1 MADGTVTIKANFD
14 GKDAESG
21 VSRIKSALGG
31 LKDSAGKIGSVFKS
45 VLGANLVSSA
55 ITNGL
60 SMVSSGISSI
70 VSNLNESAG
79 AWASFEG
86 NMQNIGM
93 SAGEIDKVRG
103 SLQNYAKDTIYSA
116 SEMASTY
123 AQLRATGV
131 EGTEEL
137 VMALG
142 NLAGSAENPAQAMK
156 SLSQQVTQMTA
167 NSKVQFA
174 DFRILAQQAPAA
186 MAEVA
191 KKMGMTY
198 GELTTAIK
206 DGRVETTAFFDALK
220 QAGAAGSVFEDM
232 ARKPKT
238 VSQALDTLVDG
249 ISNKLLPKFQE
260 FNQTGIDFIM
270 GIADAIENINID
282 GIFKSFDNL
291 TSGFRDLGVFDNF
304 KATLSS
310 IGDMFKSVF
319 TFDPANMNTAVVTIS
334 NILNNLM
341 FNIQDI
347 TAAISDF
354 FAGFADSGAVTALTL
369 AFFDLSEAGLD
380 LSEKLSGAI
389 PWETIGNA
397 VGQVVK
403 FIAEIVSVIAQ
414 FSQKVDGNIFRGLLI
429 GIPAAIAGFK
439 AFNFLKSFNPFSFF
453 KKNAADGV
461 GGAGEAVKRS
471 KSTISQVFSGLSN
484 VIKSSGTAIK
494 TAATGIGKGISTAFR
509 GIGTGVATA
518 ARGIGSA
525 LRMLNPAQM
534 LAFGG
539 AVAIAAVGI
548 GAGVAIIAAG
558 FALLATQSQGVS
570 QIITAIG
577 SAFSMVASTLIGAFA
592 QAIVTVAGVL
602 PIVAQSLAMLAPL
615 VTAFGQAISM
625 VIVAIGSV
633 APQFAILA
641 VAIGSAVSSV
651 VGAISGLVTAIAGGI
666 SQIITAVTPIVEII
680 STTFTTVVSIIANA
694 IVQIVQ
700 ALAPFIPA
708 ITDMV
713 VQVAPHLA
721 SIAQAFSEMVAQ
733 ISPIIDSLTQLLQTF
748 GEQVSSILESAG
760 SVVESFGSAIR
771 NVLDGVA
778 GIFESMGNAAKN
790 AGEGVKLMAQGI
802 KMLVDLK
809 LGDLVGTLAA
819 VAAGLVAI
827 VASGIGTAGPG
838 LQVAGTGLRLI
849 ATSAQMA
856 SATIQLLPTA
866 FSTLSASLGTLPA
879 MMTMAG
885 TAMMAFATSAQGS
898 VMSLMAIGATITQF
912 ATMMMTI
919 GPASGMASAGL
930 AMFNGQASSA
940 GNAMQRLGSSAQS
953 AQASVVSLGSG
964 IVSSMAGATAA
975 IASAGSQMSSAV
987 RSAGTQMLT
996 AMQSAMNQVTSSVR
1010 NGMTNSASAVRNGGS
1025 QMASALKSS
1034 GSQMVSTTQ
1043 SFMNQITSTVRNG
1056 MNNIV
1061 SAVRNGG
1068 SQMVS
1073 AMRSA
1078 GTQLVTTVQSAV
1090 NQAANAAR
1098 SGYGA
1103 FQSAGS
1109 YIGEGLA
1116 VGMRSALGAVIAAAN
1131 ELVAQANRAAQA
1143 KAKINSPSHLFR
1155 DEVGWW
1161 IGLGVAKGIDNSAPE
1176 VANSLDFIRDQVHG
1190 FSLKSQNL
1198 LTGATA
1204 SMSSQLRLETLRG
1217 KTPKVEA
1224 DARQEAYIA
1233 HSASLLSEVI
1243 DSLAELRDQV
1253 AQGQQMVLDTGA
1265 LVGGTAHA
1273 YDNAIGTLQSL
1284 KGRHRL

>member
-1 MADGTVTIKANFD
+1 MADGKVVIKADFNSNEAEGGI
-14 GKDAESG
+14 GKL
-21 VSRIKSALGG
+21 KSLLGG
-31 LKDSAGKIGSVFKS
+31 LSETGSKVGSVFKS

-60 SMVSSGISSI
+60 SLVSNGISGI
-70 VSNLNESAG
+70 VENLNESAG

-137 VMALG
+137 VTALG

-403 FIAEIVSVIAQ
+403 FIAEVISAIAQ

-439 AFNFLKSFNPFSFF
+439 AFNFLKSFNPFNFF

-471 KSTISQVFSGLSN
+471 KSTISQVFTGLSN

-494 TAATGIGKGISTAFR
+494 TAATGIGTGISTAFK

-518 ARGIGSA
+518 AKGIGTA
-525 LRMLNPAQM
+525 LKMLNPVQM

-651 VGAISGLVTAIAGGI
+651 IGAISGLVTAIAGGI

-680 STTFTTVVSIIANA
+680 STTFTTVVAIVANA

-721 SIAQAFSEMVAQ
+721 SIAQSFSDMVAQ
-733 ISPIIDSLTQLLQTF
+733 ISPIIDSLTNLVRGL
-748 GEQVSSILESAG
+748 GDSI
-760 SVVESFGSAIR
+760 R
-771 NVLDGVA
+771 TVLDGARGVILSFGESVRNILDGIA
-778 GIFESMGNAAKN
+778 GVFDSIGNAALN
-790 AGEGVKLMAQGI
+790 AGQGVKLMAQGI

-809 LGDLVGTLAA
+809 LGDLVGTLTA
-819 VAAGLVAI
+819 VATGLTAIAG
-827 VASGIGTAGPG
+827 SGIASAGPG
-838 LQVAGTGLRLI
+838 LQQAGTGLRLI
-849 ATSAQMA
+849 ATSAQVASVAMQALPAAFSSLSSSIGTLPSAMTTAGSAMMSFASAVMA
-856 SATIQLLPTA
+856 SFAGLAGSTA
-866 FSTLSASLGTLPA
+866 SISALQGRLMALSASMMMAQAGAAAMSAGFSAVSAVIGALGGILGTVPA
-879 MMTMAG
+879 RFTAITTSAIMAR
-885 TAMMAFATSAQGS
+885 TSIIQLATSAP
-898 VMSLMAIGATITQF
+898 VV
-912 ATMMMTI
+912 
-919 GPASGMASAGL
+919 ASGFARIS
-930 AMFNGQASSA
+930 SSA
-940 GNAMQRLGSSAQS
+940 TSAMAQ
-953 AQASVVSLGSG
+953 LN
-964 IVSSMAGATAA
+964 
-975 IASAGSQMSSAV
+975 SAV
-987 RSAGTQMLT
+987 RSAMTQAVSTMRSSMTQMV
-996 AMQSAMNQVTSSVR
+996 SIVN
-1010 NGMTNSASAVRNGGS
+1010 NSASQMTQAGQKAGKGVADGVTNGIKNGT
-1025 QMASALKSS
+1025 S
-1034 GSQMVSTTQ
+1034 GAQGAMQAMVNAIRST
-1043 SFMNQITSTVRNG
+1043 G
-1056 MNNIV
+1056 M
-1061 SAVRNGG
+1061 SG
-1068 SQMVS
+1068 VS
-1073 AMRSA
+1073 AMQQVGSHIA
-1078 GTQLVTTVQSAV
+1078 QGLAQGMLSGLAAVTS
-1090 NQAANAAR
+1090 AANA
-1098 SGYGA
+1098 
-1103 FQSAGS
+1103 
-1109 YIGEGLA
+1109 
-1116 VGMRSALGAVIAAAN
+1116 
-1131 ELVAQANRAAQA
+1131 LVAQAERAARA
-1143 KAKINSPSHLFR
+1143 KAQIHSPARLFR
-1155 DEVGWW
+1155 DRVGKY
-1161 IGLGVAKGIDNSAPE
+1161 ISQGIAVGIEGNSGY
-1176 VANSLDFIRDQVHG
+1176 VV
-1190 FSLKSQNL
+1190 
-1198 LTGATA
+1198 
-1204 SMSSQLRLETLRG
+1204 
-1217 KTPKVEA
+1217 
-1224 DARQEAYIA
+1224 
-1233 HSASLLSEVI
+1233 
-1243 DSLAELRDQV
+1243 DSLAHVQDEMMKYRFRPEDLLGGSRGSISSDIALRSSAERAKIAHVATERDKSNSLVQQALELAEQAVKRPV
-1253 AQGQQMVLDTGA
+1253 QMITDTGA
-1265 LVGGTAHA
+1265 LIAE
-1273 YDNAIGTLQSL
+1273 IGRPMMEYQENSL
-1284 KGRHRL
+1284 RFERMMEGRIT

>member
-1 MADGTVTIKANFD
+1 MADGSVTIKANFD
-14 GKDAESG
+14 GKEAEGG
-21 VSRIKSALGG
+21 VSRLKATLGG
-31 LKDSAGKIGSVFKS
+31 LSGAGQKMGSVFKS
-45 VLGANLVSSA
+45 VLGANLVSGAVTS
-55 ITNGL
+55 GL
-60 SMVSSGISSI
+60 SLVSNSITGII
-70 VSNLNESAG
+70 SNLNDSVG

-86 NMQNIGM
+86 NMRNIGM
-93 SAGEIDKVRG
+93 STGEIEKVRG

-131 EGTEEL
+131 EGTEDL

-238 VSQALDTLVDG
+238 VQQALDSLSDG
-249 ISNKLLPKFQE
+249 IAGKLMPAYKSLTQY
-260 FNQTGIDFIM
+260 GIS
-270 GIADAIENINID
+270 AIGVLGDIVD
-282 GIFKSFDNL
+282 SFDGDAL
-291 TSGFRDLGVFDNF
+291 AGEMEYIIESVLELFAAFGDLGVFDNF

-310 IGDMFKSVF
+310 VGEMFRSVF
-319 TFDPANMNTAVVTIS
+319 KVDPGLLDTGVVTVA
-334 NILNNLM
+334 NLLNGLM
-341 FNIQDI
+341 YTIQDVASGV
-347 TAAISDF
+347 TEF
-354 FAGFADSGAVTALTL
+354 FQGFSNSGAVRALAL

-380 LSEKLSGAI
+380 LTEKLSGAI

-397 VGQVVK
+397 AGQVVK
-403 FIAEIVSVIAQ
+403 FIAEVISAIAQ
-414 FSQKVDGNIFRGLLI
+414 LSQKVDGNIFRGLLV

-453 KKNAADGV
+453 KKNVADGV

-494 TAATGIGKGISTAFR
+494 AAATGIGTGIKTALSGVGPVLRAFGAMLR
-509 GIGTGVATA
+509 TAGVAN
-518 ARGIGSA
+518 I
-525 LRMLNPAQM
+525 

-539 AVAIAAVGI
+539 AIGIAAVGI
-548 GAGVAIIAAG
+548 GAGIGIIVAS
-558 FALLATQSQGVS
+558 FALLATQS
-570 QIITAIG
+570 A
-577 SAFSMVASTLIGAFA
+577 
-592 QAIVTVAGVL
+592 
-602 PIVAQSLAMLAPL
+602 
-615 VTAFGQAISM
+615 
-625 VIVAIGSV
+625 
-633 APQFAILA
+633 
-641 VAIGSAVSSV
+641 
-651 VGAISGLVTAIAGGI
+651 GI
-666 SQIITAVTPIVEII
+666 SQIITTISSSLGSLASTIIGALAQAFVTIAPYLPIVATAFAQLSPLITAAGTAIASII
-680 STTFTTVVSIIANA
+680 TAFASLSPVVVAFGMAFSMVVTAIGGAVSQIIIAATPLVAVLGSVFTTTVQIVSTA

-700 ALAPFIPA
+700 ALSPIIPA
-708 ITDMV
+708 ITEMV
-713 VQVAPHLA
+713 VAVAPVLQ
-721 SIAQAFSEMVAQ
+721 SMVDAFTTL
-733 ISPIIDSLTQLLQTF
+733 ITNLSPIIDSLTNLVTGL
-748 GEQVSSILESAG
+748 GDS
-760 SVVESFGSAIR
+760 IR
-771 NVLDGVA
+771 NVLDGAKGVIESFGNAVSGILDSVA
-778 GIFESMGNAAKN
+778 GVFDSIGNAALN
-790 AGEGVKLMAQGI
+790 AGKGFDMLARGI
-802 KMLVDLK
+802 ERLTGLNLLDM
-809 LGDLVGTLAA
+809 GASLAA
-819 VAAGLVAI
+819 AATGLAAISATGPGLAIAGAGMTLLGTGMMMIGSSAMILQTSLAVIPTILSTLQASLSALPPSLMLAQASLMTFGVAALSSLAGLVSVGAM
-827 VASGIGTAGPG
+827 V
-838 LQVAGTGLRLI
+838 TGFV
-849 ATSAQMA
+849 M
-856 SATIQLLPTA
+856 QLAVLV
-866 FSTLSASLGTLPA
+866 PA
-879 MMTMAG
+879 LMMAG
-885 TAMMAFATSAQGS
+885 
-898 VMSLMAIGATITQF
+898 V
-912 ATMMMTI
+912 
-919 GPASGMASAGL
+919 GL
-930 AMFNGQASSA
+930 ASFNGQANSA
-940 GNAMQRLGSSAQS
+940 GNAMQRLGSNAQS
-953 AQASVVSLGSG
+953 AQASVVALGSG

-987 RSAGTQMLT
+987 RSAGTQMLS

-1025 QMASALKSS
+1025 QMTSAWRSA
-1034 GSQMVSTTQ
+1034 GTQMTSTTQ
-1043 SFMNQITSTVRNG
+1043 SFMNQIVSAVRNG

-1109 YIGEGLA
+1109 YIGQGLA
-1116 VGMRSALGAVIAAAN
+1116 VGMRSALGAVTAAAN

-1233 HSASLLSEVI
+1233 HSVSLLSDVI

-1265 LVGGTAHA
+1265 LVGGTAGA
-1273 YDNAIGTLQSL
+1273 YDNQLGIRTQLG
-1284 KGRHRL
+1284 GRLSFR

>member
-1 MADGTVTIKANFD
+1 MADGLVTIKANFD
-14 GKDAESG
+14 GKEAEGG
-21 VSRIKSALGG
+21 VSRLKATLGG
-31 LKDSAGKIGSVFKS
+31 LSGAGQKMGSVFKS
-45 VLGANLVSSA
+45 VLGANLVSGAVTS
-55 ITNGL
+55 GL
-60 SMVSSGISSI
+60 SLVSNSITGII
-70 VSNLNESAG
+70 SNLNDSVG

-86 NMQNIGM
+86 NMRNIGM
-93 SAGEIDKVRG
+93 STGEIEKVRG

-131 EGTEEL
+131 EGTEDL

-238 VSQALDTLVDG
+238 VQQALDSLSDG
-249 ISNKLLPKFQE
+249 IAGKLMPAYKSLTQY
-260 FNQTGIDFIM
+260 GIS
-270 GIADAIENINID
+270 AIGVLGDIVD
-282 GIFKSFDNL
+282 SFDGDAL
-291 TSGFRDLGVFDNF
+291 AGEMEYIIESVLELFAAFGDLGVFDNF

-310 IGDMFKSVF
+310 VGEMFRSVF
-319 TFDPANMNTAVVTIS
+319 KVDPGLLDTGVVTVA
-334 NILNNLM
+334 NLLNGLM
-341 FNIQDI
+341 YTIQDVASGV
-347 TAAISDF
+347 TEF
-354 FAGFADSGAVTALTL
+354 FQGFSNSGAVRALAL

-380 LSEKLSGAI
+380 LTEKLSGAI

-397 VGQVVK
+397 AGQVVK
-403 FIAEIVSVIAQ
+403 FIAEVISAIAQ
-414 FSQKVDGNIFRGLLI
+414 LSQKVDGNIFRGLLV

-453 KKNAADGV
+453 KKNVADGV

-494 TAATGIGKGISTAFR
+494 AAATGIGTGIKTALSGVGPVLRAFGAMLR
-509 GIGTGVATA
+509 TAGVAN
-518 ARGIGSA
+518 I
-525 LRMLNPAQM
+525 

-539 AVAIAAVGI
+539 AIGIAAVGI
-548 GAGVAIIAAG
+548 GAGIGIIVAS
-558 FALLATQSQGVS
+558 FALLATQS
-570 QIITAIG
+570 A
-577 SAFSMVASTLIGAFA
+577 
-592 QAIVTVAGVL
+592 
-602 PIVAQSLAMLAPL
+602 
-615 VTAFGQAISM
+615 
-625 VIVAIGSV
+625 
-633 APQFAILA
+633 
-641 VAIGSAVSSV
+641 
-651 VGAISGLVTAIAGGI
+651 GI
-666 SQIITAVTPIVEII
+666 SQIITTISSSLGSLASTIIGALAQAFVTIAPYLPIVATAFAQLSPLITAAGTAIASII
-680 STTFTTVVSIIANA
+680 TAFASLSPVVVAFGMAFSMVVTAIGGAVSQIIIAATPLVAVLGSVFTTTVQIVSTA

-700 ALAPFIPA
+700 ALSPIIPA
-708 ITDMV
+708 ITEMV
-713 VQVAPHLA
+713 VAVAPVLQ
-721 SIAQAFSEMVAQ
+721 SMVDAFTTL
-733 ISPIIDSLTQLLQTF
+733 ITNLSPIIDSLTNLVTGL
-748 GEQVSSILESAG
+748 GDS
-760 SVVESFGSAIR
+760 IR
-771 NVLDGVA
+771 NVLDGAKGVIESFGNAVSGILDSVA
-778 GIFESMGNAAKN
+778 GVFDSIGNAALN
-790 AGEGVKLMAQGI
+790 AGKGFDMLARGI
-802 KMLVDLK
+802 ERLTGLNLLDM
-809 LGDLVGTLAA
+809 GASLAA
-819 VAAGLVAI
+819 AATGLAAISATGPGLAIAGAGMTLLGTGMMMIGSSAMILQTSLAVIPTILSTLQASLSALPPSLMLAQASLMTFGVAALSSLAGLVSVGAM
-827 VASGIGTAGPG
+827 V
-838 LQVAGTGLRLI
+838 TGFV
-849 ATSAQMA
+849 M
-856 SATIQLLPTA
+856 QLAVLV
-866 FSTLSASLGTLPA
+866 PA
-879 MMTMAG
+879 LMMAG
-885 TAMMAFATSAQGS
+885 
-898 VMSLMAIGATITQF
+898 V
-912 ATMMMTI
+912 
-919 GPASGMASAGL
+919 GL
-930 AMFNGQASSA
+930 ASFNGQANSA
-940 GNAMQRLGSSAQS
+940 GNAMQRLGSNAQS
-953 AQASVVSLGSG
+953 AQASVVALGSG

-987 RSAGTQMLT
+987 RSAGTQMLS

-1025 QMASALKSS
+1025 QMTSAWRSA
-1034 GSQMVSTTQ
+1034 GTQMTSTTQ
-1043 SFMNQITSTVRNG
+1043 SFMNQIVSAVRNG

-1109 YIGEGLA
+1109 YIGQGLA
-1116 VGMRSALGAVIAAAN
+1116 VGMRSALGAVTAAAN

-1233 HSASLLSEVI
+1233 HSVSLLSDVI

-1265 LVGGTAHA
+1265 LVGGTAGA
-1273 YDNAIGTLQSL
+1273 YDNQLGIRTQLG
-1284 KGRHRL
+1284 GRLSFR